1 MLATLEIL
9 PLHSCTIVRH
19 AFSMFQ
25 LSSISGDLLIDP
37 YLPNV
42 DEAREQAR
50 QTFLEYARVLE
61 NLGESILAR
70 DRDSRESGE
79 CGRIPPTPPSL

>member
-1 MLATLEIL
+1 
-9 PLHSCTIVRH
+9 
-19 AFSMFQ
+19 MFQ